1 MASHAPTAGE
11 VTYLLA
17 PGQTAR
23 SRAEEREYRARRRT
37 ARGLLVA
44 LVMIWGYDLVL
55 RVTGLHT

>member
-11 VTYLLA
+11 VTFLLA
-17 PGQTAR
+17 QGQTAR

-55 RVTGLHT
+55 LVTGLHT